1 VLSIDERGDSGP
13 FTVTPVG
20 TPPSCLGTIT
30 AVPNTD
36 HDFYI
41 PDLSGSSP
49 CVVTLKV
56 TDKNGRSQTVTV
68 TAEFNA
74 G

>member
-1 VLSIDERGDSGP
+1 MSQGVPCVPCRLGQV
-13 FTVTPVG
+13 FTI
-20 TPPSCLGTIT
+20 S
-30 AVPNTD
+30 AVPGTD

-41 PDLSGSSP
+41 PDNSGSST

-56 TDKNGRSQTVTV
+56 TDKNNRSQTVTV
-68 TAEFNA
+68 TAQPNA